1 MTDVED
7 RVILGLKEQ
16 GEVGGKM
23 VVYKDFTVERLCSQ
37 YFDQLYQARLLSWEG
52 GFWFSGYRFGLANSR
67 GRSKNVCLRL
77 FILATRLAQVEVI
90 SSRWCC
96 STVLTI
102 IITTITILSIVFIL
116 PHGSLLSIL
125 FCSMVL
131 LYNLVMLFKLGL
143 SYWSSHCVVT

>member
-102 IITTITILSIVFIL
+102 IITTI
-116 PHGSLLSIL
+116 SLLSIL
-125 FCSMVL
+125 FSSMVL
-131 LYNLVMLFKLGL
+131 LYNMVVLFKLGL
-143 SYWSSHCVVT
+143 MNVIIFINVINLATHD

>member
-52 GFWFSGYRFGLANSR
+52 GLVMQFIRRKYEGTLGACVTIKVPRE
-67 GRSKNVCLRL
+67 L
-77 FILATRLAQVEVI
+77 F
-90 SSRWCC
+90 CHH
-96 STVLTI
+96 VLSI
-102 IITTITILSIVFIL
+102 IICTCEVHS
-116 PHGSLLSIL
+116 G
-125 FCSMVL
+125 
-131 LYNLVMLFKLGL
+131 G
-143 SYWSSHCVVT
+143 